1 MSAHFMADAHVSN
14 SLPAVA
20 NAFAATVYSDV
31 IKMEEFNKI
40 VFLRFSGV
48 GTTGTSTITVEAC
61 DNTTPSNVS
70 AVAFHYRRISVA
82 DTHAAITAATT
93 AGFTTTAGSNEMY
106 LVEVDADAL
115 AADGNGYEYVR
126 LKLVEVADDDVLG
139 GIIAIQLQPRYSSAV
154 DRTQIT

>member
-1 MSAHFMADAHVSN
+1 MSAHFMAEAHIVN
-14 SLPAVA
+14 GLAAVA
-20 NAFAATVYSDV
+20 DAFAGTVYSDIV
-31 IKMEEFNKI
+31 KMEEFHKI

-61 DNTTPSNVS
+61 DTISPGNVS

-106 LVEVDADAL
+106 LIEVDADAL
-115 AADGNGYEYVR
+115 AADGNGYEYAR
-126 LKLVEVADDDVLG
+126 LKCVEVADDPVLG
-139 GIIAIQLQPRYSSAV
+139 GIVIMQLQPRFASAV
-154 DRTQIT
+154 DRTSIT